1 MILAVETSGDLCSV
15 AVRDAQGTLIERT
28 FRHRMHLSE
37 RLIDDVDAVLKDA
50 GTTLDDL
57 TGLAVDLGPGSFTG
71 IRIGVML
78 VKTWADVLKKPVV
91 GVTAF
96 DALAEEYAG
105 TLEGYVIPL
114 IRARP
119 GLVYA
124 SVYRITDGSVKIDTP
139 PVMAE
144 VVPLAGELWLVPK
157 GTCVVCGDGAQRYRA
172 EMDFMTKDKKGRPL
186 KDRFFG
192 AQNTPRAS
200 TIAAIAERRI
210 AAGQTDDPLA
220 LVPYYIAPPPIDPT
234 AEKRAAQA
242 ATDSKTACRVDRLS

>member
-1 MILAVETSGDLCSV
+1 MILALETSGDLCSI
-15 AVRDAQGTLIERT
+15 AVRDAQGTLVERA

-37 RLIDDVDAVLKDA
+37 RLIDDVNEALKDA
-50 GTTLDDL
+50 GTTLGDL
-57 TGLAVDLGPGSFTG
+57 TGLAVDVGPGSFTG

-78 VKTWADVLKKPVV
+78 VKTWADTLKKPVV

-119 GLVYA
+119 G
-124 SVYRITDGSVKIDTP
+124 SVYVSRYRASNGDVTVEVSP
-139 PVMAE
+139 RMEE
-144 VVPLAGELWLVPK
+144 VVPLAGMLWLTTRDTYVL
-157 GTCVVCGDGAQRYRA
+157 CGDGAQRYRA
-172 EMDFMTKDKKGRPL
+172 EMDLITKDKRGRQRT
-186 KDRFFG
+186 DRLFG

-210 AAGQTDDPLA
+210 AVGQTDDPLA
-220 LVPYYIAPPPIDPT
+220 LVPYYIAPPPIDPN
-234 AEKRAAQA
+234 AEKKAKGPA
-242 ATDSKTACRVDRLS
+242 